1 MIEIGNIFKLGTRF
15 SEAMGAMYLDEN
27 GAEQPI
33 VMGSYGIGPARIAA
47 AAIEQSYDEH
57 GCIWPAPIAPFDTW
71 LVAIGDEAP
80 AHADRL
86 AAELEER
93 GLTTMVDDREGS
105 PGSRFA
111 DADLIGSPVR
121 VTVGK
126 RTVSDGTV
134 DVRLRR
140 DGESET
146 VALDDAA
153 ARIAALHASLMP
165 RVDETPPKRS

>member
-1 MIEIGNIFKLGTRF
+1 
-15 SEAMGAMYLDEN
+15 
-27 GAEQPI
+27 
-33 VMGSYGIGPARIAA
+33 
-47 AAIEQSYDEH
+47 
-57 GCIWPAPIAPFDTW
+57 
-71 LVAIGDEAP
+71 
-80 AHADRL
+80 
-86 AAELEER
+86 
-93 GLTTMVDDREGS
+93 MVDDREGS

-140 DGESET
+140 SGESET

-153 ARIAALHASLMP
+153 ARVAALHASLMP
-165 RVDETPPKRS
+165 HVDETPPKRS